1 MLDLL
6 IAYFNF
12 IILSIK
18 YIIRKILFQP
28 PKPSFYKIIE
38 NSNNNKVNY
47 QICIKNKN
55 FKYYHKIKK
64 KVQLE
69 IEFQKIPDNYNNYI
83 PLFIF
88 KPTLSLHNA
97 CIIYCHGNSCDIG
110 TTFNECC
117 DLAKL
122 TKCIIVS
129 FDYPGYGMYKNIE
142 PNEKNLYESLQIIY
156 KFVKDELKFD
166 ENSIIVYGFSLGTG
180 VAFNLACNK
189 NYNFGGLILQSPF
202 LSIFRT
208 IYNTPKTKYYDL
220 FNNCDKAKLL
230 NIKTLFIHGNNDKI
244 VPYIHGRI
252 LADLIPKNK
261 LYRFET
267 INGAGHNDILVPK
280 NLISLSEIIKEFIE
294 HCCNS
299 IKFKDN
305 KTVKIKK
312 MNKFNYNFDI
322 TPKFYSSFNESIINS
337 KKVDINDNEN
347 ENRTLSENNSVFL
360 SRKKESFL
368 GLLKSYKNEESNLIK
383 TNSKYVEIEEKNGFE
398 SEEKFLKNNKFL
410 SKFNI
415 NDNEKT
421 KVNSIYKSN
430 DIKGMNFCDLSINQ
444 KDELYED
451 TVDFNESSKKAYKV
465 SLQKI
470 IDISKSE

>member
-1 MLDLL
+1 M
-6 IAYFNF
+6 
-12 IILSIK
+12 
-18 YIIRKILFQP
+18 
-28 PKPSFYKIIE
+28 
-38 NSNNNKVNY
+38 
-47 QICIKNKN
+47 
-55 FKYYHKIKK
+55 
-64 KVQLE
+64 
-69 IEFQKIPDNYNNYI
+69 
-83 PLFIF
+83 
-88 KPTLSLHNA
+88 
-97 CIIYCHGNSCDIG
+97 
-110 TTFNECC
+110 
-117 DLAKL
+117 
-122 TKCIIVS
+122 
-129 FDYPGYGMYKNIE
+129 
-142 PNEKNLYESLQIIY
+142 
-156 KFVKDELKFD
+156 
-166 ENSIIVYGFSLGTG
+166 YGFSLGTG

-294 HCCNS
+294 YCCNS

-322 TPKFYSSFNESIINS
+322 TPKFYNSFNESIINS

-430 DIKGMNFCDLSINQ
+430 DIKDMNICDLSINQ